1 MEMLYI
7 TFLGLE
13 LVLID
18 TKKKR
23 SLQSKIQYFNIDNN
37 HTYLV
42 NYPVLFTPTNKKK
55 CLEKQFFLNFFMEKS
70 LKDLEVNVFN
80 SIVLDLEPMTI
91 KVEDSLISA
100 LIEFYSALS
109 EILYPKDQEQTTD
122 DKVNLI
128 IIMILKRQHSCW
140 KLASFMFIF

>member
-1 MEMLYI
+1 MLYI

-13 LVLID
+13 LVVID

-23 SLQSKIQYFNIDNN
+23 TLQSKIQYFNIDNN
-37 HTYLV
+37 HAYLV
-42 NYPVLFTPTNKKK
+42 NYPVLFTPTFKKK

-70 LKDLEVNVFN
+70 LKELEVNVFN

-100 LIEFYSALS
+100 IIEFYSALS
-109 EILYPKDQEQTTD
+109 EILYPKDQEQTTND
-122 DKVNLI
+122 TVNLI
-128 IIMILKRQHSCW
+128 IIC
-140 KLASFMFIF
+140 F